1 MKSKSNTLFFAA
13 AATALSVLLLAGCRQ
28 SCSKTDNKP
37 PIKQVQVTVDS
48 TEKEDSM
55 KAFRERMRRWE
66 VLHGGAAHWESD
78 K

>member
-1 MKSKSNTLFFAA
+1 MKPKSIVFILAA
-13 AATALSVLLLAGCRQ
+13 AVTALSVLLLAGCRQ

-55 KAFRERMRRWE
+55 KAFRERMRRRE
-66 VLHGGAAHWESD
+66 VLHIGAAHRESD